1 MNAFL
6 YIAFFVATAFA
17 SPVKDEAIV
26 DVVQDTEG
34 YYKYSFVSK
43 NITREEERQHDGSVK
58 GFFSFLDD
66 SGARQ
71 TIHYTSGAEGFTAE
85 GDAVPAD
92 LPEVAEARKQHEVI
106 SEKIRSLLPALKSDG
121 LVDEVP
127 EVPLTKEEF
136 LQAVSE
142 VLNPSI
148 NVAVP
153 DSPETVEAKKEFY
166 KSFQSALE

>member
-6 YIAFFVATAFA
+6 YIAFFAATAFA
-17 SPVKDEAIV
+17 LPTKDEAIV

-34 YYKYSFVSK
+34 YFKYSFISK

-58 GFFSFLDD
+58 GFFSFVDD
-66 SGARQ
+66 SDARH
-71 TIHYTSGAEGFTAE
+71 TIHYTAGPDGFTAE
-85 GDAVPAD
+85 GDAIPTD

-106 SEKIRSLLPALKSDG
+106 SEKIRSLLPQLKSDN

-142 VLNPSI
+142 ALNPSI

-153 DSPETVEAKKEFY
+153 DSPEVA
-166 KSFQSALE
+166 

>member
-1 MNAFL
+1 MNVFICVAL
-6 YIAFFVATAFA
+6 LVATAFA
-17 SPVKDEAIV
+17 SPVKDEAVV

-34 YYKYSFVSK
+34 YFKYSFVSK
-43 NITREEERQHDGSVK
+43 NITREEERQHDGSIK
-58 GFFSFLDD
+58 GFFSFVDD

-71 TIHYTSGAEGFTAE
+71 TIHYTSGPDGFAAE
-85 GDAVPAD
+85 GDSIPAD

-106 SEKIRSLLPALKSDG
+106 SEKIRSLLPALKSDN

-136 LQAVSE
+136 LEAVSE
-142 VLNPSI
+142 ALNPSI

-153 DSPETVEAKKEFY
+153 DSPDVAEAKKEFY